1 MDKIISIVK
10 NSKKPVTPHEIAGR
24 LHARQSEITLIRKML
39 DRYVREGKLTKKNGR
54 YFVDNELLEGKICA
68 TLSGADF
75 FSCESLSEDL
85 KITKS
90 KDFCAM
96 HNDTVLVKKTG
107 KTCQIVKILKRG
119 NERIVGTVYR
129 DGTTLY
135 VAPDEKRLHELFILP
150 KGKRKDAKE
159 GDKVVADVIA
169 YPTLRAN
176 GVCSVVENL
185 GSSEDDST
193 AILSVLY
200 NYGIRQEF
208 PENVL
213 QEADNMPEAIEK
225 KDINNRLDLRKL
237 TVITIDGADAKDL
250 DDAVSL
256 EMTEKG
262 EYLLGV
268 HIADVSHYVKMDS
281 PIDVEARERATSVYI
296 PGKVYPMLP
305 KRLSNGICSLNANE
319 DRLTLSCFM
328 IISKQGKLMDYS
340 IQPSV
345 INSKH
350 RMTYDEVTEMLENS
364 KSEKR
369 KEYKDIFGMLLLM
382 KQLAQLLIDCAQ
394 KRGSIDFDLPEAKII
409 LDEND
414 FPKAIEKY
422 QVGISNKIIEQF
434 MLMANQTVA
443 AHMRNRALPSIY
455 RVHEPPEEKKLESFK
470 ELLGTF
476 GYSLP
481 EKPKPMDFQKILE
494 RAEGAPEEALL
505 KKTMLR
511 SMSKAKYKSVCDG
524 HFGLAYEN
532 YLHFTSPI
540 RRYPDLMVH
549 RVLNMTFEDN
559 QKALKE
565 LKLRMENCASV
576 STQQEINAATC
587 ERDVEDIRKAQYMS
601 QHIGEEFSGT
611 VSGVTAYGMFVELDN
626 TAEGFIPINTIE
638 GYYDYDEARY
648 QLKSDEK
655 TYRLGDKVKIRVFAV
670 NIPDGKVEFTILT

>member
-1 MDKIISIVK
+1 
-10 NSKKPVTPHEIAGR
+10 
-24 LHARQSEITLIRKML
+24 
-39 DRYVREGKLTKKNGR
+39 
-54 YFVDNELLEGKICA
+54 
-68 TLSGADF
+68 
-75 FSCESLSEDL
+75 
-85 KITKS
+85 
-90 KDFCAM
+90 
-96 HNDTVLVKKTG
+96 
-107 KTCQIVKILKRG
+107 
-119 NERIVGTVYR
+119 
-129 DGTTLY
+129 
-135 VAPDEKRLHELFILP
+135 
-150 KGKRKDAKE
+150 
-159 GDKVVADVIA
+159 
-169 YPTLRAN
+169 
-176 GVCSVVENL
+176 
-185 GSSEDDST
+185 
-193 AILSVLY
+193 
-200 NYGIRQEF
+200 
-208 PENVL
+208 
-213 QEADNMPEAIEK
+213 
-225 KDINNRLDLRKL
+225 
-237 TVITIDGADAKDL
+237 
-250 DDAVSL
+250 
-256 EMTEKG
+256 
-262 EYLLGV
+262 
-268 HIADVSHYVKMDS
+268 
-281 PIDVEARERATSVYI
+281 
-296 PGKVYPMLP
+296 
-305 KRLSNGICSLNANE
+305 
-319 DRLTLSCFM
+319 
-328 IISKQGKLMDYS
+328 MDYS

-455 RVHEPPEEKKLESFK
+455 RVHEPPEEKKLEAFK